1 MKADPR
7 TPPEFAHLPK
17 WLVASADGTCGAERG
32 YVIHCHF
39 PRFLMAVD
47 LESGSGLPL
56 WIDKPKSAGGAEHAS
71 PQDTALV
78 LEATD
83 FYRATV
89 SRRR

>member
-7 TPPEFAHLPK
+7 TPPEFAQLPK
-17 WLVASADGTCGAERG
+17 WLVASADGRRDPTAG
-32 YVIHCHF
+32 YVVHCHF
-39 PRFLMAVD
+39 PRFIMAVNLD
-47 LESGSGLPL
+47 SGSGLPL
-56 WIDKPKSAGGAEHAS
+56 WIDRPKAGGGAESAS

-89 SRRR
+89 GGG